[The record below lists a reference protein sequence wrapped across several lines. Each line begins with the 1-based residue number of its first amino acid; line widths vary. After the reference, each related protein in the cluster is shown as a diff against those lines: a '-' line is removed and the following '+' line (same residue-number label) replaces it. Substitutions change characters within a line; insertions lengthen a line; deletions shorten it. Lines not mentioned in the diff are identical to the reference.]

1 MMIRVLATI
10 ETADGCRDAFLEI
23 FHALA
28 PKVLE
33 EAGCLE
39 YGPMVD
45 IETTLKAQGP
55 LRPNTVVIVEK
66 WESVEALEDHL
77 MAPHMLA
84 YRKEVKQKGLVKTSS
99 LQILEP
105 ASL

>member
-1 MMIRVLATI
+1 MICVIAAVEVAEGRRGEFLA
-10 ETADGCRDAFLEI
+10 E
-23 FHALA
+23 FHKVV

-33 EAGCLE
+33 EEGCLE

-45 IETTLKAQGP
+45 LPTSVGAQAP
-55 LRPNTVVIVEK
+55 SRSHVVTVVEK
-66 WESVEALEDHL
+66 WESVDALEAHL

-84 YRKEVKQKGLVKTSS
+84 YRKTVKEMVVGTS

-105 ASL
+105 A